1 MWRIP
6 VSRKY
11 RERSNRTLRTKK
23 FSLCKVLTNNRF
35 LLFFWQVI
43 QVQSRC
49 CSVSNFFKARF
60 KYRMFHE
67 HNFIQIRRTSF
78 DKKYSCLIGRWS
90 NNSLLIHCRI
100 NVKIPEHAIT
110 LIYALK
116 SAREKL
122 GIRKSPAQTQ
132 ATIQEWMSCS
142 NMKYMKLLIFLIQH
156 IKFSSRNRLLFL
168 SASKMWKAAFLV
180 C

>member
-11 RERSNRTLRTKK
+11 RQRSNRTLRTKK

-67 HNFIQIRRTSF
+67 HNLIQIRRTSF
-78 DKKYSCLIGRWS
+78 NKKYSCLIGRWS
-90 NNSLLIHCRI
+90 NNSHLIRFSI

-110 LIYALK
+110 LNL
-116 SAREKL
+116 
-122 GIRKSPAQTQ
+122 
-132 ATIQEWMSCS
+132 C
-142 NMKYMKLLIFLIQH
+142 
-156 IKFSSRNRLLFL
+156 IKIGTWKDGHPKIPCPNIGDNSGWVVITRNIWSF
-168 SASKMWKAAFLV
+168 WYF
-180 C
+180 

>member
-11 RERSNRTLRTKK
+11 RERSNRTLHTKK

-67 HNFIQIRRTSF
+67 HNLIQIRRTSF
-78 DKKYSCLIGRWS
+78 NKKYSCLIGRWS
-90 NNSLLIHCRI
+90 NNSHLIRFRI

-110 LIYALK
+110 LNLCIK
-116 SAREKL
+116 IGTWKD
-122 GIRKSPAQTQ
+122 GHPKI
-132 ATIQEWMSCS
+132 SCPPIGDNS
-142 NMKYMKLLIFLIQH
+142 GWVVLT
-156 IKFSSRNRLLFL
+156 RNIWSF
-168 SASKMWKAAFLV
+168 WYF
-180 C
+180 